1 MAVAE
6 GVDAV
11 DAGTV
16 GDGVVVGT
24 DGGAVDALDAG
35 GGAAHAPRTTTSE
48 AAQTALMRGR
58 TTFSLSAGSRICVIS
73 ASKRKAY
80 AAPSS

>member
-1 MAVAE
+1 MGVGEGVGAGDAVA
-6 GVDAV
+6 
-11 DAGTV
+11 V
-16 GDGVVVGT
+16 GDGVAAAT

-35 GGAAHAPRTTTSE
+35 GGDAQALRRTTSE
-48 AAQTALMRGR
+48 AAQTAMLRGR

-80 AAPSS
+80 VASSS